1 MTIAED
7 SKTCPNVDETS
18 SFLPPLPRRERE
30 VRVPIERPERGRRK
44 PVGKIHANVLE
55 AVGNTPVIR
64 LDRVSAGIAA
74 TVCVKVEAANPGH
87 SVKDRIAL
95 KVVEDAEKKG
105 LLKPGGTIIE
115 PTSGNMGVALSIVA
129 AVKGYKCIFTIPDKM
144 SIEKIRRLRAFGA
157 EVVVTPTAV
166 APESPQSYYSVAKRL
181 SEEIPGAYLPMQYNN
196 VVNMEAHYAS
206 TGPEIW
212 DQTDG
217 RITHFVAGMGTG
229 GTISGTAKFLKEKNP
244 QCTVIGVDPEGSIL
258 EKVFKGEKWDWTDS
272 HPYKV
277 EGIGE
282 DFVPQNLRFEYIDD
296 VVTVSDRD
304 SFLMGRRLTREEGIF
319 CGGSSGTAA
328 EGALRYARE
337 KKLGPDALMV
347 VMLPDAGEI
356 YLSKMYSDEW
366 MRQNQYLG
374 SKARVEDVLSGKKR
388 KLPQLV
394 SVESTSTVR
403 EAIELMNRTSV
414 SQLPVF
420 EKDNLV
426 GSLTE
431 SVLFQKTIETPEVME
446 LTVGAML
453 EPPFPTVSPDED
465 VYEILKLLKSAP
477 AVLVRDTAG
486 FKGIVT
492 RFDVIEHLG
501 GAQ

>member
-1 MTIAED
+1 
-7 SKTCPNVDETS
+7 
-18 SFLPPLPRRERE
+18 
-30 VRVPIERPERGRRK
+30 
-44 PVGKIHANVLE
+44 VGKIHNNVLE
-55 AVGNTPVIR
+55 AVGNTPIIR
-64 LDRVSAGIAA
+64 LNHVTKGIAA
-74 TVCVKVEAANPGH
+74 TVCAKIEAANPGH
-87 SVKDRIAL
+87 SVKDRIARKL
-95 KVVEDAEKKG
+95 VEDAEKKG

-115 PTSGNMGVALSIVA
+115 PTSGNMGVALAIVA

-166 APESPQSYYSVAKRL
+166 PPESPQSYYSVAKRL
-181 SEEIPGAYLPMQYNN
+181 ADEIPGAYLPMQYDN
-196 VVNMEAHYAS
+196 VANLEAHYSS

-217 RITHFVAGMGTG
+217 KITHFVAGMGTG
-229 GTISGTAKFLKEKNP
+229 GTISGTAKYLKEKNP
-244 QCTVIGVDPEGSIL
+244 NCTVVGVDPEGSIL
-258 EKVFKGEKWDWTDS
+258 AKVFKRQKWNWSDS
-272 HPYKV
+272 HPYMV

-296 VVTVSDRD
+296 VVAVSDRD
-304 SFLMGRRLTREEGIF
+304 SFLMGRRLTREEGLF
-319 CGGSSGTAA
+319 CGGSSGSAA
-328 EGALRYARE
+328 EGALQYAR
-337 KKLGPDALMV
+337 KKNLGSDALMV
-347 VMLPDAGEI
+347 VILPDAGEI

-366 MRQNQYLG
+366 MRQNQFLG
-374 SKARVEDVLSGKKR
+374 SKARVGDVISGKKR

-431 SVLFQKTIETPEVME
+431 SVLFQKTIETPEVMQ
-446 LTVGAML
+446 LTVGALL
-453 EPPFPTVSPDED
+453 EPPLPTVGTDEGI
-465 VYEILKLLKSAP
+465 YEVLKLLKSAP
-477 AVLVRDTAG
+477 AVLVRDASG
-486 FKGIVT
+486 YRGIVT

>member
-1 MTIAED
+1 
-7 SKTCPNVDETS
+7 
-18 SFLPPLPRRERE
+18 
-30 VRVPIERPERGRRK
+30 
-44 PVGKIHANVLE
+44 VGKIHANVLE
-55 AVGNTPVIR
+55 AVGNTPIIR
-64 LDRVSAGIAA
+64 LNHVTKGISA
-74 TVCVKVEAANPGH
+74 TVCAKIEAANPGR

-95 KVVEDAEKKG
+95 RVVEDAEKKG

-115 PTSGNMGVALSIVA
+115 PTSGNMGVALAIIA

-166 APESPQSYYSVAKRL
+166 PPESPQSYYSVAKRL
-181 SEEIPGAYLPMQYNN
+181 AEEIPGAYLPMQYNN
-196 VVNMEAHYAS
+196 PANMEAHYSS

-217 RITHFVAGMGTG
+217 KITHFVAGMGTG
-229 GTISGTAKFLKEKNP
+229 GTISGTAKYLKEKNP
-244 QCTVIGVDPEGSIL
+244 KCVVVGVDPEGSIL
-258 EKVFKGEKWDWTDS
+258 EKVFKREKWNWNDS

-304 SFLMGRRLTREEGIF
+304 SFLMGRRLTREEGLF
-319 CGGSSGTAA
+319 CGGSSGTAV

-337 KKLGPDALMV
+337 KNLAADALMV
-347 VMLPDAGEI
+347 VILPDAGEI

-374 SKARVEDVLSGKKR
+374 SKARVEDVLTAKKR
-388 KLPQLV
+388 KLPQLL
-394 SVESTSTVR
+394 SVETTSSVR

-420 EKDNLV
+420 EKGNLI

-431 SVLFQKTIETPEVME
+431 SVLFQKTMESPEVMD
-446 LTVGAML
+446 LTVGVLL
-453 EPPFPTVSPDED
+453 EPPFPTVGPDED
-465 VYEILKLLKSAP
+465 VYEALKLLKSAP
-477 AVLVRDTAG
+477 AVLVRDAG
-486 FKGIVT
+486 GYKGILT

-501 GAQ
+501 GNQ

>member
-1 MTIAED
+1 
-7 SKTCPNVDETS
+7 
-18 SFLPPLPRRERE
+18 
-30 VRVPIERPERGRRK
+30 
-44 PVGKIHANVLE
+44 VGKIHANVIE
-55 AVGNTPVIR
+55 AVGNTPIIR
-64 LDRVSAGIAA
+64 LNHVTKGISA
-74 TVCVKVEAANPGH
+74 TVCAKIEAANPGR

-95 KVVEDAEKKG
+95 RVVEDAEKKG

-115 PTSGNMGVALSIVA
+115 PTSGNMGVALAIIA

-166 APESPQSYYSVAKRL
+166 PPESPQSYYSVAKRL
-181 SEEIPGAYLPMQYNN
+181 AEEIPGAYLPMQYNN
-196 VVNMEAHYAS
+196 PANMEAHYSS

-217 RITHFVAGMGTG
+217 KITHFVAGMGTG
-229 GTISGTAKFLKEKNP
+229 GTISGTAKYLKEKNP
-244 QCTVIGVDPEGSIL
+244 KCVVVGVDPEGSIL
-258 EKVFKGEKWDWTDS
+258 EKVFKREKWNWNDS

-304 SFLMGRRLTREEGIF
+304 SFLMGRRLTREEGLF
-319 CGGSSGTAA
+319 CGGSSGTAV

-337 KKLGPDALMV
+337 KNLAADALMV
-347 VMLPDAGEI
+347 VILPDAGEI

-374 SKARVEDVLSGKKR
+374 SKARVEDVLTAKKR
-388 KLPQLV
+388 KLPQLL
-394 SVESTSTVR
+394 SVETTSSVR

-420 EKDNLV
+420 EKGNLI

-431 SVLFQKTIETPEVME
+431 SVLFQKTMESPEVMD
-446 LTVGAML
+446 LTVGVLL
-453 EPPFPTVSPDED
+453 EPPFPTVGPDED
-465 VYEILKLLKSAP
+465 VYEALKLLKSAP
-477 AVLVRDTAG
+477 AVLVRDAG
-486 FKGIVT
+486 GYKGILT

-501 GAQ
+501 GNQ

>member
-1 MTIAED
+1 MANI
-7 SKTCPNVDETS
+7 K
-18 SFLPPLPRRERE
+18 
-30 VRVPIERPERGRRK
+30 
-44 PVGKIHANVLE
+44 ANVLE
-55 AVGNTPVIR
+55 AVGNTPIIR
-64 LDRVSAGIAA
+64 LNRVSQGIAGTICA
-74 TVCVKVEAANPGH
+74 KIEAANPGR

-95 KVVEDAEKKG
+95 AVVEDAEKKG
-105 LLKPGGTIIE
+105 LLKPGGTIVE
-115 PTSGNMGVALSIVA
+115 PTSGNMGVALAIVA

-166 APESPQSYYSVAKRL
+166 PPESPQSYYSVAKRL
-181 SEEIPGAYLPMQYNN
+181 TAEIPGAYLPMQYDN
-196 VVNMEAHYAS
+196 VANMQAHYAF

-212 DQTDG
+212 QQTDG
-217 RITHFVAGMGTG
+217 KITHFVAGMGTG

-244 QCTVIGVDPEGSIL
+244 QCIIVGVDPEGSIL
-258 EKVFKGEKWDWTDS
+258 EKVFRRQKWDWTDS

-304 SFLMGRRLTREEGIF
+304 SFLMGRRLTREEGLF
-319 CGGSSGTAA
+319 CGGSSGTAV
-328 EGALRYARE
+328 EGALRYAR
-337 KKLGPDALMV
+337 KNNLSQDALMV
-347 VMLPDAGEI
+347 VLLPDAGEI

-374 SKARVEDVLSGKKR
+374 SKARAEDVLVAKKR
-388 KLPQLV
+388 KLPQLL
-394 SVESTSTVR
+394 SVEAGSSVR

-420 EKDNLV
+420 EKENLV

-431 SVLFQKTIETPEVME
+431 SVLFQNTMETPEV
-446 LTVGAML
+446 LDRTVGVLL
-453 EPPFPTVSPDED
+453 EPPFPTVGPDED
-465 VYEILKLLKSAP
+465 VYEVLKLLKSAP
-477 AVLVRDTAG
+477 AVLVRDASG
-486 FKGIVT
+486 YRGILT
-492 RFDVIEHLG
+492 RFDVIEHVG
-501 GAQ
+501 GGQ